1 MASGEA
7 LVERAKG
14 ERRAGRLKEC
24 ADLYRQAADAFDSK
38 GDLMRGAH
46 AKRHAAEVLLQTGDA
61 AGACAG
67 ILAVLEFY
75 REREVV
81 RLELAN
87 TLRVAGLAEEGCGR
101 RDAARVFWA
110 EARGLYGAE
119 GIDVAVVEADRRL
132 KRLSVG

>member
-1 MASGEA
+1 MAGGED
-7 LVERAKG
+7 LVERAKS

-24 ADLYRQAADAFDSK
+24 AALYQKAADMFDST
-38 GDLMRGAH
+38 GELMRGAH
-46 AKRHAAEVLLQTGDA
+46 AKRHAAEVLLHTGDA

-87 TLRVAGLAEEGCGR
+87 TLRVAGLAEEGCSR

-110 EARGLYGAE
+110 EARGLYEAE
-119 GIDVAVVEADRRL
+119 GIDVAVAECDRRL
-132 KRLSVG
+132 KGLGGD